1 MLLSETIFSIL
12 KSLPSLKIAV
22 WGIGEKVNRLV
33 LVTTPDVHFRSAGVD
48 VAFGDEGTGDQYE
61 MI

>member
-1 MLLSETIFSIL
+1 M

-48 VAFGDEGTGDQYE
+48 VAFGGEGIGDQYE